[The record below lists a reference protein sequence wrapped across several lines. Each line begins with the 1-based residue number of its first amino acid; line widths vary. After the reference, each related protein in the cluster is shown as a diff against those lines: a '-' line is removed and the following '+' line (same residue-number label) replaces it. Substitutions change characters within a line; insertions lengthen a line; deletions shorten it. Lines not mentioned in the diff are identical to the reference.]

1 MDPNLGHICGTLK
14 TTGNF
19 CQTTPYLNGDGSA
32 AGETIFVAADCNEH
46 WPEPFCFQQ
55 GPYLQQ
61 GVAQNASVFDDQVKA
76 HVDFDVTK
84 PFESTPSTWCKEGKW
99 PLRPGSLPSAP

>member
-19 CQTTPYLNGDGSA
+19 CQTTPYLNGDSSA

-61 GVAQNASVFDDQVKA
+61 GVAQNTRVFDDQVKA

-84 PFESTPSTWCKEGKW
+84 PFESTPPTWCKEGK
-99 PLRPGSLPSAP
+99 